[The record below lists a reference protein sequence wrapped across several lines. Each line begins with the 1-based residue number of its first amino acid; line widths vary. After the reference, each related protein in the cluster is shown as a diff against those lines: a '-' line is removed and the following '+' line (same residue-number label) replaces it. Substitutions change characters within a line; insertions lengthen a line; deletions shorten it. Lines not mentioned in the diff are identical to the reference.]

1 MTALA
6 HAAVLT
12 VTGWPRRVGPHL
24 VVGGLPIATPAEP
37 PADAR
42 VTVRAWPRVSATAG
56 LKGLSALRGNVR
68 PASGP
73 NGTHLLVIG
82 HLLNLDP
89 VDGLMRLEV
98 CPRVSTTRPFVV
110 TLHATTQILQAID
123 PAQVGVRV
131 TGRVLSG
138 RVPLLLA
145 ETAEAVYAP
154 VPGRWHGWHGR
165 RRVAPAPLE
174 RVLNEAAD

>member
-12 VTGWPRRVGPHL
+12 VTGWPRRMGQHL
-24 VVGGLPIATPAEP
+24 VVGGLSIATPAEP

-56 LKGLSALRGNVR
+56 LKGLSAPRGSVR

-82 HLLNLDP
+82 HLLKLDP

-123 PAQVGVRV
+123 PAEVGVRV
-131 TGRVLSG
+131 TGRVLTG

-145 ETAEAVYAP
+145 ETAEAVQAA
-154 VPGRWHGWHGR
+154 VPERWQGWRGR
-165 RRVAPAPLE
+165 RRMKPDLPHGAQAQ
-174 RVLNEAAD
+174 AAD